1 MSDFRQITM
10 YYLAEKYRNHALF
23 YHKSRRE
30 TENSAAKFLATLGP
44 QGTMVLMAGVL
55 AGMTDLN
62 ELAQELMTLCKKP
75 EVRWT
80 ARHVECGYLL
90 TIGGKQI
97 PEFSAFFFECKR
109 REDGGEQ
116 NAWTTFDSAMH
127 NAYEML
133 NKSTF
138 QPVARFLHDLEA
150 VEFLRNPRFE
160 GGAEPSGWDEDV
172 DDNHY
177 GASGHVRKARR
188 LG

>member
-10 YYLAEKYRNHALF
+10 DYLAKKYRNHALF
-23 YHKSRRE
+23 YDQSRRE
-30 TENSAAKFLATLGP
+30 TEKSAANFLTALGP
-44 QGTMVLMAGVL
+44 QGTMVLMAGLL

-62 ELAQELMTLCKKP
+62 KLAQGLMILSKKP
-75 EVRWT
+75 GVRWT

-90 TIGGKQI
+90 TIGGNQI
-97 PEFSAFFFECKR
+97 PEFSAFFVECKR

-116 NAWTTFDSAMH
+116 NAWATFDSAML

-150 VEFLRNPRFE
+150 VEFLKNPQFE
-160 GGAEPSGWDEDV
+160 AGAEPSGWEEE

>member
-1 MSDFRQITM
+1 MD
-10 YYLAEKYRNHALF
+10 YLAEKYRNHALF
-23 YHKSRRE
+23 YYKTRRE
-30 TENSAAKFLATLGP
+30 TENSAAKFLTTLGP
-44 QGTMVLMAGVL
+44 EGTTVLMAGVL
-55 AGMTDLN
+55 AGTTDLD
-62 ELAQELMTLCKKP
+62 ELAQGLMMMCKKP

-97 PEFSAFFFECKR
+97 PEFRDFFVECKR

-116 NAWTTFDSAMH
+116 NAWATFDSAMH

-133 NKSTF
+133 NKNTF
-138 QPVARFLHDLEA
+138 QPVTRFSHDLEA

-160 GGAEPSGWDEDV
+160 AGAPEPSGWDEDV